1 MDIKPLIAQS
11 MGTLS
16 WNVPSRVDPT
26 KLTIVGWNVRIVVCM
41 EEDKYCRKAK
51 LEASPTTENF
61 LEVMVD
67 NEATTMEQ
75 LNCICGK
82 EVHIP
87 RGGRVPKSWI
97 HVYLFRKDVS
107 IYENMWRMMG
117 GRRYSSGPK
126 GVKH

>member
-1 MDIKPLIAQS
+1 
-11 MGTLS
+11 
-16 WNVPSRVDPT
+16 
-26 KLTIVGWNVRIVVCM
+26 M

-51 LEASPTTENF
+51 EEASPTTSENF

-87 RGGRVPKSWI
+87 RGRRVPKSWI

-107 IYENMWRMMG
+107 IYGNVKND
-117 GRRYSSGPK
+117 GR
-126 GVKH
+126 